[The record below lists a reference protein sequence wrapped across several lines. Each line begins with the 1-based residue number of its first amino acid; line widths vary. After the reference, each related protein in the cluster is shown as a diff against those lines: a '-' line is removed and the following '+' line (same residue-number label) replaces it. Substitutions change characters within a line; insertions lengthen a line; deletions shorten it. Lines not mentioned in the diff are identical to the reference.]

1 MLGSRTG
8 MPVINQAT
16 ADQPDRLTWM
26 HHSSTNFKQL
36 ASLPDGAEKQQKID
50 ELLNRISSQ
59 TDLQFKQDTKT
70 VPVWVAEPTEPT
82 P

>member
-1 MLGSRTG
+1 
-8 MPVINQAT
+8 
-16 ADQPDRLTWM
+16 M